1 VTILHHGG
9 PNAPQ
14 NFVVWADMRQ
24 KTAAEVNNPDGAC
37 SKAVTVRTDFDAES
51 ATAMAVRSALP
62 EVGPLYSCV
71 ESS

>member
-1 VTILHHGG
+1 
-9 PNAPQ
+9 
-14 NFVVWADMRQ
+14 MRQ